1 MGSPWIWIAAAIAVS
16 CGLGAAVF
24 FWKKKSS

>member
-1 MGSPWIWIAAAIAVS
+1 MGAIDYIIIAVG

-24 FWKKKSS
+24 FNMIREALKK